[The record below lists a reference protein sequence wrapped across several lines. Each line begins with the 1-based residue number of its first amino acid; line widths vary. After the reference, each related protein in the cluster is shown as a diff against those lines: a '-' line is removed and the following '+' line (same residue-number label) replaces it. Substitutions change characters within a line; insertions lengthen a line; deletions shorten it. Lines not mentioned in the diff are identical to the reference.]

1 MNGDTETVDPKVDF
15 SDTKNLVSKKSSRK
29 TKIAVVGALA
39 VALLLG
45 AVVSL
50 SLFLSL
56 KKTSS
61 TPVRLTEVNL
71 EEGETLTYRV
81 DQKLEVS
88 EGKVLT
94 GMFNSLFNFSKSY
107 DCFKWILSSSRLAGF
122 PSVRCAFPIYS
133 SHCILV
139 PAFLL
144 PRKHHATRLFFAL
157 VLAPLVSKNHQSWT

>member
-1 MNGDTETVDPKVDF
+1 MLLKPAPSLQLYHFVLTGQEDRQRDDSNPANGMNGDTKTVDPKVDF

-107 DCFKWILSSSRLAGF
+107 DCFK
-122 PSVRCAFPIYS
+122 
-133 SHCILV
+133 
-139 PAFLL
+139 
-144 PRKHHATRLFFAL
+144 
-157 VLAPLVSKNHQSWT
+157 

>member
-1 MNGDTETVDPKVDF
+1 MNGDTKTVDPKVDF

-39 VALLLG
+39 VALLLC

-107 DCFKWILSSSRLAGF
+107 DCFK
-122 PSVRCAFPIYS
+122 
-133 SHCILV
+133 
-139 PAFLL
+139 
-144 PRKHHATRLFFAL
+144 
-157 VLAPLVSKNHQSWT
+157 